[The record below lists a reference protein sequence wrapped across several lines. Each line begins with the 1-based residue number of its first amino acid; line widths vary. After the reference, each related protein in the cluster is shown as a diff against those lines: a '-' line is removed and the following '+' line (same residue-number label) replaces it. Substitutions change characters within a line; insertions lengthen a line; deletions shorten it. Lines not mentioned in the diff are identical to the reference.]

1 MFRDNDRAE
10 DRQRTLNIY
19 KINTVKILL
28 QFSPDMTVHILHK
41 CDRVNKLLLTYT
53 QKGDHL
59 FGDTFHFAD

>member
-1 MFRDNDRAE
+1 M
-10 DRQRTLNIY
+10 
-19 KINTVKILL
+19 KNTVLC
-28 QFSPDMTVHILHK
+28 FSLDMTVYILHK